1 MQAIRI
7 EEHGGPEVMRWT
19 ELPDPVPGPGEVLV
33 RPAAVGVNYMDVGA
47 RAQGGPGWAA
57 PAVLGVEGAGY
68 VAALGAGVEELAVG
82 DRVAWFYHPG
92 SYAELLAVPAAALV
106 KVPDGVS
113 DEVAGGLL
121 MQGLTANH
129 LTTETYPVAPGSTAV
144 VHAAAGG
151 VGQLLTQLVKARGGS
166 VIGLVSR
173 AEKAAVAERAGAD
186 HVLVHSGGGF
196 EQQVRELTGGR
207 GADVVYDGGG
217 ADTFASSQLSLRP
230 HGVHAYYGP
239 FMGVPT
245 LRPTDLPNS
254 ILLSYPVVHHHVA
267 TRADL
272 VRRTGE
278 LFDLVLDGRLTQRI
292 TGRYPL
298 ADAARAHAD
307 LESRRTTGKLLLL
320 P

>member
-68 VAALGAGVEELAVG
+68 VTALGAGVEELAVG

-196 EQQVRELTGGR
+196 ERQVRELTGGR

>member
-1 MQAIRI
+1 MHAIRI

-19 ELPDPVPGPGEVLV
+19 ELPDPAPGTGEVLV
-33 RPAAVGVNYMDVGA
+33 RLGAAGVNYMDVGA
-47 RAQGGPGWAA
+47 RAEGGPGWAA
-57 PAVLGVEGAGY
+57 PAVLGVEGMGY
-68 VAALGAGVEELAVG
+68 VAALGEGVREFAVG

-92 SYAELLAVPAAALV
+92 SYAELLAVPVHSLV
-106 KVPDGVS
+106 KVPDGID
-113 DEVAGGLL
+113 DETAAAVM
-121 MQGLTANH
+121 MQGLTAGH
-129 LTTETYPVAPGSTAV
+129 LSTETYPVGPGDTAV

-151 VGQLLTQLVKARGGS
+151 VGRLLTQMIKARGGN

-173 AEKAAVAERAGAD
+173 EDKAPIAKEAGAD
-186 HVLVHSGGGF
+186 HVLVHTGGGF
-196 EQQVRELTGGR
+196 EKRIRELAGGR

-217 ADTFASSQLSLRP
+217 ANTFRSSQLTLRP

-254 ILLSYPVVHHHVA
+254 ILLTYPVVHHHVA
-267 TRADL
+267 TRDAL

-278 LFDLVLDGRLTQRI
+278 VFDLLMDGRLTPLV

>member
-1 MQAIRI
+1 MHAIRI
-7 EEHGGPEVMRWT
+7 EKHGGPEVMQWT

-33 RPAAVGVNYMDVGA
+33 RLRAAGVNYMDVGA
-47 RAQGGPGWAA
+47 RAVGGPGWAA
-57 PAVLGVEGAGY
+57 PAVLGVEGMGH
-68 VAALGAGVEELAVG
+68 VTSLGEGVRGLAVG

-92 SYAELLAVPAAALV
+92 SYAELLAVPAEALV
-106 KVPDGVS
+106 KVPDGID
-113 DEVAGGLL
+113 DETAAAVM
-121 MQGLTANH
+121 MQGLTASH
-129 LTTETYPVAPGSTAV
+129 LSTETYPIGPGDTAL

-151 VGQLLTQLVKARGGS
+151 VGRLLTQLVKARGGR

-173 AEKAAVAERAGAD
+173 AEKAAVAEEAGAD

-196 EQQVRELTGGR
+196 EGRIRELTGGQ
-207 GADVVYDGGG
+207 GVDVVYDGGG
-217 ADTFASSQLSLRP
+217 SGTFHSSQAALRP

-254 ILLSYPVVHHHVA
+254 ILLTYPVVHHHVA
-267 TRADL
+267 TREAL
-272 VRRTGE
+272 LRRTGE
-278 LFDLVLDGRLTQRI
+278 LFALVLDGRLTPRV
-292 TGRYPL
+292 TGRHPL

>member
-1 MQAIRI
+1 MHAIRI

-19 ELPDPVPGPGEVLV
+19 ELPDPIPGPGEALV
-33 RPAAVGVNYMDVGA
+33 RLCAAGVNYMDIGA
-47 RAQGGPGWAA
+47 RAEGGPGWAA
-57 PAVLGVEGAGY
+57 PAVLGAEGTGY
-68 VAALGAGVEELAVG
+68 VTALGEGVRDLAVG

-92 SYAELLAVPAAALV
+92 SYAELLAVPEHSLV
-106 KVPDGVS
+106 KVPNGIS
-113 DEVAGGLL
+113 DETAAAVM
-121 MQGLTANH
+121 MQGLTASH
-129 LTTETYPVAPGSTAV
+129 LSTETYPIGPGDTAV

-151 VGQLLTQLVKARGGS
+151 VGRLLTQMIKARGGN

-173 AEKAAVAERAGAD
+173 EEKAPVATSAGAD

-196 EQQVRELTGGR
+196 HERIRELTDGR

-217 ADTFASSQLSLRP
+217 ADTFRSSQLALRP

-254 ILLSYPVVHHHVA
+254 IHLTYPVVHHHVA

-272 VRRTGE
+272 VRRTGHV
-278 LFDLVLDGRLTQRI
+278 FDLVLDGRLTPHV

-298 ADAARAHAD
+298 ADAARAHTD
-307 LESRRTTGKLLLL
+307 LESRRTTGKLLLR

>member
-33 RPAAVGVNYMDVGA
+33 RSAAVGVNYMDVGA

-57 PAVLGVEGAGY
+57 PAVLGAEGAGY
-68 VAALGAGVEELAVG
+68 VTALGAGVEELAVG

-92 SYAELLAVPAAALV
+92 SYAELLAVPVAALV

-307 LESRRTTGKLLLL
+307 LESRRTTGKLILL